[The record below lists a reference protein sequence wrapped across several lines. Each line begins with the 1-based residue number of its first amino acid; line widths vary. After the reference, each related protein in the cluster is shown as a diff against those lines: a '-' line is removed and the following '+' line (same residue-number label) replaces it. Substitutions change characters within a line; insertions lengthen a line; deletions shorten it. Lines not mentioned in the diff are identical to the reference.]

1 MAESTADTN
10 AEDMFDQALAIAD
23 KHLDAALDE
32 AGPLADY
39 VAVAMV
45 EAAVNA
51 AVDAAGHED
60 IAKVLRELADQI
72 EKDAEEGED

>member
-1 MAESTADTN
+1 MAEPTADTN

>member
-1 MAESTADTN
+1 MAESN
-10 AEDMFDQALAIAD
+10 AEEMFDQALAIAD

-32 AGPLADY
+32 AGDLADY

-51 AVDAAGHED
+51 AVEAAGHED
-60 IAKVLRELADQI
+60 IAKVLRDLADQI
-72 EKDAEEGED
+72 EKDATEEGDD

>member
-1 MAESTADTN
+1 MAESTADAN

-72 EKDAEEGED
+72 EKDAEDGED

>member
-72 EKDAEEGED
+72 EKDAEDGED

>member
-1 MAESTADTN
+1 MAESTADSN

-72 EKDAEEGED
+72 EKDAEDGED

>member
-1 MAESTADTN
+1 MAESTADSN

>member
-1 MAESTADTN
+1 MAESTADAN

>member
-1 MAESTADTN
+1 MSEASAEAL
-10 AEDMFDQALAIAD
+10 FDQALAIAD
-23 KHLDAALDE
+23 RHLDAALDE

-51 AVDAAGHED
+51 AVEAAGHED
-60 IAKVLRELADQI
+60 IAKVLRDLADQI
-72 EKDAEEGED
+72 EKDAAEGDDD